1 MEPATVAMILLS
13 CGAQMQGCDMMDT
26 RPAIYAGMEQCM
38 AALPLRLQGTTLIGK
53 CEPVTGVAPGNRV
66 AMVRVVRGNGS
77 GATSTDYLVQR
88 NEDVS
93 D

>member
-13 CGAQMQGCDMMDT
+13 CGAQMQGCHMMDT
-26 RPAIYAGMEQCM
+26 RPAIYAGMDQCI
-38 AALPLRLQGTTLIGK
+38 AALPVRLQGTTLIGK

-77 GATSTDYLVQR
+77 GATSKDYLVQR
-88 NEDVS
+88 TDNTTD
-93 D
+93 